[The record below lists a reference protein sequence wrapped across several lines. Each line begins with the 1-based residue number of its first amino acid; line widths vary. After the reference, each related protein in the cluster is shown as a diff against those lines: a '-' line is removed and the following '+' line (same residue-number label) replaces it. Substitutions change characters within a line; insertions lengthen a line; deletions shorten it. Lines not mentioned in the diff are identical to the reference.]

1 MNSQPP
7 SMNRETALRIALA
20 ARALPEVGVGRLLE
34 ILHQRIDGE
43 LNEESL
49 QRVTVTDLKTAFAS
63 ADGEEDGEDIGIGLP
78 ALKEAVR
85 ILWGEGV
92 GDDLPQPEALD
103 GVPEGSIRVAIASNN
118 GERLDGHFGS
128 CLRFLVY
135 QVGVDS
141 LALVDVRS
149 ALETEFAEDRNGAR
163 AELIGDCQVL
173 YVVSI
178 GGPAAA
184 KVVKTGLYP
193 IKKAGGEARQVIAD
207 LQTVMAGNPPPW
219 LAKLLGVSAEQRVRF
234 DRSDDEAAWA

>member
-1 MNSQPP
+1 MDSQPP

-34 ILHQRIDGE
+34 ILYQRVEGE

-49 QRVTVTDLKTAFAS
+49 QRVTVTDLKSAFVG
-63 ADGEEDGEDIGIGLP
+63 ADGEEGGEDIGIGLP

-92 GDDLPQPEALD
+92 GAELPQAVTLD
-103 GVPEGSIRVAIASNN
+103 SVPSGSIRVAIATNN

-141 LALVDVRS
+141 CALVDVRS

-163 AELIGDCQVL
+163 AELISDCQVL

-193 IKKAGGEARQVIAD
+193 IKKSGGEAREILAD
-207 LQTVMAGNPPPW
+207 LQTIMAGNPPPW

-234 DRSDDEAAWA
+234 ERSGDEAARA